1 MPTPTAAFDVLVT
14 YDVATTSAA
23 GRRRLRKAA
32 QACLAYGQR
41 VQNSVFECRV
51 TEAQFEQLEARLL
64 TVIDPAEDRL
74 RLYRLGPDARRH
86 TRAHGHGPLFDL
98 REPLIV

>member
-1 MPTPTAAFDVLVT
+1 MPDTRLEILVT
-14 YDVATTSAA
+14 YDVSTIDAA

-32 QACLAYGQR
+32 QACLAFGQR

-51 TEAQFEQLEARLL
+51 TPAQMEELEARL
-64 TVIDPAEDRL
+64 VGIIDDQQDRL
-74 RLYRLGPDARRH
+74 RIYRMPGKREQNVRSY
-86 TRAHGHGPLFDL
+86 GHGPLFDL